1 MPLGK
6 PATNNSAEPTAT
18 ELDGDQK
25 PDNDIYSILGKI
37 IDTGVSIVGVVFFVP
52 ARILENFV
60 DHNKPGIK
68 ILAALLFGLGIV
80 MSADG
85 FFQWFGGKPLFPW
98 YEKNWIGAGW
108 LIVWLKVNFWA
119 AVIVSLGVQWME
131 SYALRGKPLDEA
143 KKEYEEIKHHE
154 VPKKNPNAVDLVEVR
169 RKVYKRAGMNEYS
182 IFGIVLLI
190 VFLLDIAQAFTSRN
204 PFGNKPIAFLGIVAY
219 NIISIAASETGFI
232 LWNKANRKS

>member
-1 MPLGK
+1 MGLGK
-6 PATNNSAEPTAT
+6 TATNNTPEVTDFG
-18 ELDGDQK
+18 ENQK
-25 PDNDIYSILGKI
+25 PENDLYAILGKI
-37 IDTGVSIVGVVFFVP
+37 IDTSISIIGILFFVP

-60 DHNKPGIK
+60 DRNKPGIK
-68 ILAALLFGLGIV
+68 ILAALLFGLGV
-80 MSADG
+80 MMSADG

-98 YEKNWIGAGW
+98 YEQTWIGAGW

-131 SYALRGKPLDEA
+131 SYALRSQPLDEA

-154 VPKKNPNAVDLVEVR
+154 VPQKNPNAVDLVELK
-169 RKVYKRAGMNEYS
+169 RKSYKRAGMNEYS
-182 IFGIVLLI
+182 IFGIVILI
-190 VFLLDIAQAFTSRN
+190 VVLLDIAQAFTSRN
-204 PFGNKPIAFLGIVAY
+204 PFGQDPITFIGIVAY